1 MSPCVG
7 FNTEAQRSQRRTEL
21 SPNCDRSGAGL
32 RPTFGYEEIRIRET
46 SGTRD
51 SSHGSGSLHTQ
62 HRASAVP
69 DLQSCVCVFL
79 VIRMSHVSL
88 LPRDSQSRHNRPRQ
102 RTARQKRRRCRAPRA
117 ARSGREEIR
126 GRETL
131 TIGCVLRPRISSRPQ
146 RRPQAGVPGVKL
158 CASLCSLWLC
168 VETDV
173 EARDQKGVCPPVAP

>member
-69 DLQSCVCVFL
+69 DLQSFAAVVPA
-79 VIRMSHVSL
+79 IRMCACVSA
-88 LPRDSQSRHNRPRQ
+88 PPGWAGTDQPKNGEDVKTSTPG
-102 RTARQKRRRCRAPRA
+102 TA
-117 ARSGREEIR
+117 
-126 GRETL
+126 
-131 TIGCVLRPRISSRPQ
+131 
-146 RRPQAGVPGVKL
+146 
-158 CASLCSLWLC
+158 
-168 VETDV
+168 
-173 EARDQKGVCPPVAP
+173 